1 MTLPRAHIYH
11 FGATEYLVVMIDQV
25 LGHYRILQKIG
36 SGGMG
41 DVYRAHDGRL
51 DRDVAIKILRSASIG
66 DPDRL
71 RRFEQE
77 ARAAAA
83 LNHPNIVAIYD
94 IGTHDHSPYIVSEML
109 EGETLRQKLTGGA
122 LTVRTCIDYGR
133 QIASGLV
140 AAHEKRIIHRDLKP
154 ENLFITRD
162 GQVKILDFGIAKL
175 TARETEENP
184 TVISMTTQ
192 TKVGTVL
199 GTVGYMSPEQLRG
212 KPVDHRSD
220 IFSLG
225 AILYEM
231 LTGVRAFHGETEV
244 DTMMAVLN
252 ADPKELTATR
262 ENIPVVFE
270 QIVQRCLEKDPENRF
285 QSARDL
291 AFALG
296 TVSGTTSSRQIV
308 AAKTGWAKVRRYL
321 LLGAAMLVIV
331 ILSLILES
339 VLRGP
344 NAVDYIP
351 LTFER
356 GTVYSARFRPDGNSV
371 IYAAE
376 WNGQPMEL
384 YSTVGNS
391 PQSQP
396 LGLKSEYLFAIAR
409 DNELAVALR
418 WQHGAKLDQTNGVL
432 ASTPM
437 AGGTPREILEDVRW
451 ADWSPDKRLAVVHH
465 QPGHMRLEF
474 PIGKVLYETAGGISY
489 IRFSPKGDLIAFM
502 DHPDAWDDRGTVCVV
517 DLAGRKTT
525 LSPMWT
531 GEEGL
536 AWSVKG
542 DEIWFTATERGSSN
556 RKLQAVTLS
565 GKIRTVLNIPG
576 GLNLQDIAKDGRVLL
591 TMDRERLAM
600 EWSPGQ
606 NKVTQDITWYDWS
619 VARDVSRDGQWVL
632 FEEGSE
638 PSGKN
643 YTVGIRKTDGS
654 SPIRLGDGTAGG
666 LSPDG
671 KVALSVFVGS
681 PEHVSLFP
689 VGPGQTRE
697 LSFPQFDHLENG
709 TARFMPDGKHFL
721 IDAKEPNHSLRTYLI
736 DIAGVQPP
744 RPITPES
751 TAAILPSPDG
761 KYAAGTGVP
770 QASGP
775 RKLTLF
781 PIDGGSRIELTPT
794 DPPWGVMQWSA
805 DSRSLF
811 LYKSAEI
818 PITIYRFEIASG
830 KLTPVREVKPANRSG
845 VVSVGPVVCDMQA
858 AGCTY
863 SYFETLSDMYV
874 ITGLR

>member
-1 MTLPRAHIYH
+1 
-11 FGATEYLVVMIDQV
+11 
-25 LGHYRILQKIG
+25 
-36 SGGMG
+36 
-41 DVYRAHDGRL
+41 
-51 DRDVAIKILRSASIG
+51 
-66 DPDRL
+66 
-71 RRFEQE
+71 
-77 ARAAAA
+77 
-83 LNHPNIVAIYD
+83 
-94 IGTHDHSPYIVSEML
+94 
-109 EGETLRQKLTGGA
+109 
-122 LTVRTCIDYGR
+122 
-133 QIASGLV
+133 
-140 AAHEKRIIHRDLKP
+140 
-154 ENLFITRD
+154 
-162 GQVKILDFGIAKL
+162 
-175 TARETEENP
+175 
-184 TVISMTTQ
+184 
-192 TKVGTVL
+192 
-199 GTVGYMSPEQLRG
+199 
-212 KPVDHRSD
+212 
-220 IFSLG
+220 
-225 AILYEM
+225 
-231 LTGVRAFHGETEV
+231 
-244 DTMMAVLN
+244 
-252 ADPKELTATR
+252 
-262 ENIPVVFE
+262 
-270 QIVQRCLEKDPENRF
+270 
-285 QSARDL
+285 
-291 AFALG
+291 
-296 TVSGTTSSRQIV
+296 
-308 AAKTGWAKVRRYL
+308 
-321 LLGAAMLVIV
+321 
-331 ILSLILES
+331 
-339 VLRGP
+339 
-344 NAVDYIP
+344 
-351 LTFER
+351 
-356 GTVYSARFRPDGNSV
+356 
-371 IYAAE
+371 
-376 WNGQPMEL
+376 
-384 YSTVGNS
+384 
-391 PQSQP
+391 
-396 LGLKSEYLFAIAR
+396 
-409 DNELAVALR
+409 
-418 WQHGAKLDQTNGVL
+418 
-432 ASTPM
+432 
-437 AGGTPREILEDVRW
+437 
-451 ADWSPDKRLAVVHH
+451 
-465 QPGHMRLEF
+465 
-474 PIGKVLYETAGGISY
+474 
-489 IRFSPKGDLIAFM
+489 
-502 DHPDAWDDRGTVCVV
+502 
-517 DLAGRKTT
+517 
-525 LSPMWT
+525 MWT

-536 AWSVKG
+536 AWSVQG

>member
-1 MTLPRAHIYH
+1 
-11 FGATEYLVVMIDQV
+11 MIDQV

-331 ILSLILES
+331 ILSLILER
-339 VLRGP
+339 VLTSP

-474 PIGKVLYETAGGISY
+474 PIGKVLYETAGGISH

-525 LSPMWT
+525 LSQMWT

-536 AWSVKG
+536 AWSVQG

>member
-1 MTLPRAHIYH
+1 
-11 FGATEYLVVMIDQV
+11 MIDQV

-474 PIGKVLYETAGGISY
+474 PIGKVLYETAGGISH

-525 LSPMWT
+525 LSQMWT

-536 AWSVKG
+536 AWSVQG

>member
-1 MTLPRAHIYH
+1 
-11 FGATEYLVVMIDQV
+11 MIDQV

-94 IGTHDHSPYIVSEML
+94 IGTHDNSPYIVSEML

-321 LLGAAMLVIV
+321 PLGAAMLVIV

-339 VLRGP
+339 ALTSP

-474 PIGKVLYETAGGISY
+474 PIGKVLYETAGGISH

-536 AWSVKG
+536 AWSVQG

-556 RKLQAVTLS
+556 RMLQAVTLS

-671 KVALSVFVGS
+671 KVALSVFIGS

-736 DIAGVQPP
+736 DVAGVQPP

-858 AGCTY
+858 AGCAY
-863 SYFETLSDMYV
+863 SYFETLSGMYV